1 MSNLILASSSP
12 ARLSMLTAA
21 GLEIGS
27 VPARVDEEVI
37 RLSLE
42 AEGTSPRDIADALA
56 EAKALKISA
65 RNPAALVIGA
75 DQTLDAG
82 GKTVSK
88 SESLASLREQM
99 LALRGT
105 SHKLFSAA
113 VVAQGGKPIWRHIG
127 EARLHMRA
135 FSDDWL
141 DDYLVRNGDNLLG
154 CVGGYMIEGE
164 GVRLFD
170 RVDGD
175 MFTIMGL
182 PLVPLLSWLALR
194 GSIPG

>member
-1 MSNLILASSSP
+1 MSNLILASTSP
-12 ARLSMLTAA
+12 ARLSMLKAA

-27 VPARVDEEVI
+27 APARVDEEVI

-42 AEGTSPRDIADALA
+42 AEGASPRDIADALA
-56 EAKALKISA
+56 EAKALKVSA

-88 SESLASLREQM
+88 SESLSLLREQM

-113 VVAQGGKPIWRHIG
+113 VVVQAGQPIWRHIG
-127 EARLHMRA
+127 EARLHMRM

-141 DDYLVRNGDNLLG
+141 DDYLTRNGDKLLG

-175 MFTIMGL
+175 MFTVMGL
-182 PLVPLLSWLALR
+182 PLVPLLSWLVLR